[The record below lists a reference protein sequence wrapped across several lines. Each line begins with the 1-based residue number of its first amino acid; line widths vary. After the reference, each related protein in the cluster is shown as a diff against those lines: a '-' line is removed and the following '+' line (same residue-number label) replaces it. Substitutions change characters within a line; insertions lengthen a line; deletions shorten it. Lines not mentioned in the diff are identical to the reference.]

1 MRDVRWRRVYTTI
14 SQVRV
19 YGGGSEYFLNSRYMK
34 KPTGHTPTK
43 QRNSDDYMRNSRPLR
58 EPHSV
63 PSYPL
68 LPKDRQLQSSAPQSS
83 WIAETYYSHCVPLS
97 PILEDRKPRPRPI
110 GGQTRVISEP
120 APRRN
125 PNRVI
130 PPRPADPSRLPHTRQ
145 KNDDQCFGSKMCANV
160 VATLKRI
167 IPCL

>member
-1 MRDVRWRRVYTTI
+1 MRDVRGRRMYTTI

-43 QRNSDDYMRNSRPLR
+43 QCNSDDYMRNSRPLR

-130 PPRPADPSRLPHTRQ
+130 PPRPADPSRLPHTLDRKMATNVSVQ
-145 KNDDQCFGSKMCANV
+145 KCARMWWRRLNG
-160 VATLKRI
+160 
-167 IPCL
+167 

>member
-1 MRDVRWRRVYTTI
+1 
-14 SQVRV
+14 
-19 YGGGSEYFLNSRYMK
+19 MK

-68 LPKDRQLQSSAPQSS
+68 LPEDRQLQSPAPQSS

-110 GGQTRVISEP
+110 GGQTCAISDLRQ
-120 APRRN
+120 RRN
-125 PNRVI
+125 PNGVI
-130 PPRPADPSRLPHTRQ
+130 PPRPADPERLRPHSR
-145 KNDDQCFGSKMCANV
+145 KSSDIQCFGSKMCTNV
-160 VATLKRI
+160 VSMLKRL
-167 IPCL
+167 IPCF